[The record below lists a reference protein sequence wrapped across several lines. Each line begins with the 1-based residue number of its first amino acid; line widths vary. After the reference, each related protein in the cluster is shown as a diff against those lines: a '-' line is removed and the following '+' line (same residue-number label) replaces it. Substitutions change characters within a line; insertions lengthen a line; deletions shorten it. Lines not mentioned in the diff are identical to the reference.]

1 MDMDAF
7 EKSTGIVS
15 QQVNI
20 FNDSI
25 YNNIKYGQKV
35 TTIEEVKQAARVAR
49 IHDKIELLRS
59 GKLMSA
65 EG

>member
-1 MDMDAF
+1 MDVF
-7 EKSTGIVS
+7 KKTTGIAS
-15 QQVNI
+15 QQVTI

-65 EG
+65 KG

>member
-35 TTIEEVKQAARVAR
+35 TTIEEVKQAARIAR

>member
-59 GKLMSA
+59 GKLMSV